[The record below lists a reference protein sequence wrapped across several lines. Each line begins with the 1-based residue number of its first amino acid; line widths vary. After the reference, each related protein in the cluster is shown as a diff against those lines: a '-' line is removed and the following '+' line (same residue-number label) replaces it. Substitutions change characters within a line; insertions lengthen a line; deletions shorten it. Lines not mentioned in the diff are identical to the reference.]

1 MIEQTTLSIENQ
13 NKTGNRLSTPKGF
26 ITSNDARKK
35 TEVSLQTLYK
45 LYHQGKVKGR
55 QLFPNSPIYFNENS
69 LDDFLTKKTIYKKE
83 KSNRAK
89 VIPVGYFSTTQVMEK
104 AQLTSGQVYSLLKKG
119 TLKTIQKNK
128 SSPIYYEAQSV
139 ENFITKHL
147 KNISDQSENTH
158 HVTKAETINDAS
170 VSQTVETPLQL
181 SKIVDL
187 DTLALVY
194 PQLKDFFAES
204 RNSTL
209 REFVIE
215 LIKICAVNYK
225 KEAK

>member
-1 MIEQTTLSIENQ
+1 MIEQTTCKRNNSLSA
-13 NKTGNRLSTPKGF
+13 PKGF

-35 TEVSLQTLYK
+35 AEVSLQTLYK

-55 QLFPNSPIYFNENS
+55 QLLPNSPIYFNENS

-83 KSNRAK
+83 KSGRAK
-89 VIPVGYFSTTQVMEK
+89 AIPVGYLSTTQVMEK

-119 TLKTIQKNK
+119 ILKTIQKNK

-147 KNISDQSENTH
+147 KTFSNQSENTH
-158 HVTKAETINDAS
+158 HVTKAETINDTS
-170 VSQTVETPLQL
+170 FSQTIETPLQL

-187 DTLALVY
+187 ETLALVY

-204 RNSTL
+204 GNSTL

-215 LIKICAVNYK
+215 LIKICAFNYNK
-225 KEAK
+225 GAK